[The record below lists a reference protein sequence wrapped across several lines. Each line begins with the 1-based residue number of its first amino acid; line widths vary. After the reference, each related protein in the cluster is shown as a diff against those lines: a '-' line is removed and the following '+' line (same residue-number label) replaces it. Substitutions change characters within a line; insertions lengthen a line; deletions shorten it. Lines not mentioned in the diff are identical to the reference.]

1 MQTNRKLR
9 MGMIGGSTGAFIG
22 AIHRNAALMDGE
34 IELVCGAF
42 SSSSEKSKATGK
54 ALFLPD
60 NRIYNTYEEMIT
72 AEKKLDPDK
81 RMDFV
86 AIVTPNYLH
95 FPQAKLALE
104 NGFHVICDKPMTMN
118 LEEAEKLARIVE
130 QTGLEFALTH
140 NYTGYPMVKQTREMV
155 RDGSL
160 GKIRKIVVEYSQGF
174 LKELIEDIKNR
185 KYFWRADPEKGG
197 DTLTMGDIG
206 THAENLAE
214 YITGLEPE
222 ELLAELGP
230 IVPGRKMDD
239 DVNILI
245 RYKNKARGVFVI
257 SQASTGEEN
266 NLKFKIYG
274 EKAGIEWAQMEPNSL
289 KVMWAGKPME
299 ILRAGNNMPGLSEIA
314 RANCRLPAG
323 HPEGFI
329 EAFANLYRNF
339 ARTLRMRMDGKTP
352 DPTKS
357 DFPDVYD
364 GLRGMAFINVVLE
377 SANNNG
383 KWVRFER

>member
-1 MQTNRKLR
+1 
-9 MGMIGGSTGAFIG
+9 
-22 AIHRNAALMDGE
+22 
-34 IELVCGAF
+34 
-42 SSSSEKSKATGK
+42 
-54 ALFLPD
+54 
-60 NRIYNTYEEMIT
+60 
-72 AEKKLDPDK
+72 
-81 RMDFV
+81 
-86 AIVTPNYLH
+86 
-95 FPQAKLALE
+95 
-104 NGFHVICDKPMTMN
+104 
-118 LEEAEKLARIVE
+118 
-130 QTGLEFALTH
+130 
-140 NYTGYPMVKQTREMV
+140 MVKQAREMV
-155 RDGSL
+155 TKGSL
-160 GKIRKIVVEYSQGF
+160 GEIRKIVVEYSQGF
-174 LKELIEDIKNR
+174 LYQLIENNR
-185 KYFWRADPEKGG
+185 NGKTFWRADPEKGG

-214 YITGLEPE
+214 YITGLKPE

-239 DVNILI
+239 DVNILL

-266 NLKFKIYG
+266 NLKIKIYG

-289 KVMWAGKPME
+289 KVMWADKPME
-299 ILRAGNNMPGLSEIA
+299 ILKAGNNMPGLSEIA

-339 ARTLRMRMDGKTP
+339 ARSLRMRIDGKTP
-352 DPTKS
+352 DPVKK

-364 GLRGMAFINVVLE
+364 GLRGMTFINTVLE
-377 SANNNG
+377 SANNKG

>member
-1 MQTNRKLR
+1 ML
-9 MGMIGGSTGAFIG
+9 GGSTDAFIG

-42 SSSSEKSKATGK
+42 SSSHEKSIATGK
-54 ALFLPD
+54 DLYLPE
-60 NRIYNTYEEMIT
+60 NRIYASYEEMIS
-72 AEKKLDPDK
+72 AEKILDPEI

-118 LEEAEKLARIVE
+118 LREAEELVRIVE

-140 NYTGYPMVKQTREMV
+140 NYTGYPMVKQAREMV
-155 RDGSL
+155 SSESL

-174 LKELIEDIKNR
+174 LYELIENGKS
-185 KYFWRADPEKGG
+185 FWRADPEKGG

-214 YITGLEPE
+214 YITGLKPE
-222 ELLAELGP
+222 EVLAELGA
-230 IVPGRKMDD
+230 IVPGRKLDD
-239 DVNILI
+239 DVNILL
-245 RYKNKARGVFVI
+245 RYDNGVRGVFVI

-266 NLKFKIYG
+266 NLKIKIYG

-289 KVMWAGKPME
+289 KIMWANKPVE
-299 ILRAGNNMPGLSEIA
+299 ILRAGNNIPGLSDIA
-314 RANCRLPAG
+314 RANCRLPGG

-339 ARTLRMRMDGKTP
+339 ARSIRIRMDGKIP
-352 DPTKS
+352 DHAKK

-364 GLRGMAFINVVLE
+364 GLRGMAFIKTVLE
-377 SANNNG
+377 SAKNHG
-383 KWVRFER
+383 KWVRCKR

>member
-1 MQTNRKLR
+1 ML
-9 MGMIGGSTGAFIG
+9 GGSTDAFIG

-42 SSSSEKSKATGK
+42 SSSTEKSMASGK

-60 NRIYNTYEEMIT
+60 NRIYKSYEEMIA
-72 AEKKLDPDK
+72 AEKNMDPDK

-118 LEEAEKLARIVE
+118 LEEAEQLVQIVR

-140 NYTGYPMVKQTREMV
+140 NYTGYPMVKQAREMV
-155 RDGSL
+155 QSGSI
-160 GKIRKIVVEYSQGF
+160 GKIRKIVAEYSQGF
-174 LKELIEDIKNR
+174 LSKLIENIEAGKS
-185 KYFWRADPEKGG
+185 FWRADPEKGG
-197 DTLTMGDIG
+197 ATLTMGDIG

-214 YITGLEPE
+214 YITGMEPE
-222 ELLAELGP
+222 EVLAELGP
-230 IVPGRKMDD
+230 LVPGRKMDD
-239 DVNILI
+239 DVNILL
-245 RYKNKARGVFVI
+245 RYKNEARGVFII

-266 NLKFKIYG
+266 NLKIKIYG

-289 KVMWAGKPME
+289 KVMWAGRSME

-314 RANCRLPAG
+314 RANCRLPGG

-339 ARTLRMRMDGKTP
+339 ARSLRIRMDGKAP
-352 DPTKS
+352 DPSKK

-364 GLRGMAFINVVLE
+364 GLRGMTFIHAVLE
-377 SANNNG
+377 SAKNNG

>member
-9 MGMIGGSTGAFIG
+9 MGMLGGSTDAFIG

-42 SSSSEKSKATGK
+42 SSSPEKSIATGK
-54 ALFLPD
+54 NLYLPES
-60 NRIYNTYEEMIT
+60 RIYASYEKMIA
-72 AEKKLDPDK
+72 AEKILDPEI

-118 LEEAEKLARIVE
+118 LKEAEELVSTVE

-140 NYTGYPMVKQTREMV
+140 NYTGYPMVKQAREMV
-155 RDGSL
+155 RNESI

-174 LKELIEDIKNR
+174 LYELIENGKS
-185 KYFWRADPEKGG
+185 FWRANPEKGG

-206 THAENLAE
+206 THAENLAG
-214 YITGLEPE
+214 YITGLKPE
-222 ELLAELGP
+222 EVLAELGA
-230 IVPGRKMDD
+230 IVPGRKLDD
-239 DVNILI
+239 DVNILL
-245 RYKNKARGVFVI
+245 RYNNGVRGVFVI

-266 NLKFKIYG
+266 NLRIKIYG

-289 KVMWAGKPME
+289 KVMWADKPVE

-329 EAFANLYRNF
+329 EAFANLYKNF
-339 ARTLRMRMDGKTP
+339 ASTLRIRLDGEIP
-352 DPTKS
+352 DPAKK

-364 GLRGMAFINVVLE
+364 GLRGMAFIETVLE
-377 SANNNG
+377 SARNHG
-383 KWVRFER
+383 KWVKMKVEG